1 MEKVLACHGEGNA
14 ESYGKDEPEVRMLGD
29 GLVNVHSHNKMH
41 HFRLKKV
48 MNELVNHPGVLGGGR
63 SGGKMKHSNRLDRI
77 CV

>member
-1 MEKVLACHGEGNA
+1 MFI
-14 ESYGKDEPEVRMLGD
+14 
-29 GLVNVHSHNKMH
+29 HNKMH

-48 MNELVNHPGVLGGGR
+48 MNELVNHSGVLGGGQ